1 MLKLA
6 GEIVINRPPDQ
17 VFRFL
22 TDLGNVTQ
30 WATGVSEVKV
40 LTEGPVRLGTQF
52 EETIRMMGRPVRTV
66 CEVVDLA
73 EGRKFAYKSV
83 SSGMMTYEGQF
94 VFEPADGGTRLRYSS
109 TARLG
114 GLWRLLE
121 PLVAMEA
128 KKETQAELQK
138 IKSALEG

>member
-17 VFRFL
+17 VFQFL

-30 WATGVSEVKV
+30 WATGVSAVKQ
-40 LTEGPVRLGTQF
+40 LTEGPVRVGTQF
-52 EETIRMMGRPVRTV
+52 EETIRMMGRPMRTV

-83 SSGMMTYEGQF
+83 SSGMMQYEGQF
-94 VFEPADGGTRLRYSS
+94 VAEPADGGTRLSYSS

-121 PLVAMEA
+121 PLIAREA
-128 KKETQAELQK
+128 KKETQAELKK